1 MRFYLISD
9 NEDTLVGMRLA
20 GIEGTMV
27 ANETD
32 ALKELNKAMKRV
44 EDTAVVL
51 ITQNVVDMIPETVYN
66 LKMNCKRP
74 LIVEVP
80 DRNGNGRTKDAITR
94 YVREAV
100 GIKIQFLFFSFG
112 RLKGGGTG
120 VNNGFKYGEIEWFLL
135 CH

>member
-20 GIEGTMV
+20 GIEGVIVYDERT
-27 ANETD
+27 
-32 ALKELNKAMKRV
+32 ALKALKKAMAQV
-44 EDTAVVL
+44 DTTAVVL
-51 ITQNVVDMIPETVYN
+51 VTQNVVDMIPETIYD
-66 LKMNCKRP
+66 LKTNCKRP

-100 GIKIQFLFFSFG
+100 GIKI
-112 RLKGGGTG
+112 
-120 VNNGFKYGEIEWFLL
+120 
-135 CH
+135 

>member
-1 MRFYLISD
+1 MKFYLISD

-20 GIEGTMV
+20 GIDGVMV
-27 ANETD
+27 SNETD
-32 ALKELNKAMKRV
+32 ALQELNKAMKNV
-44 EDTAVVL
+44 EETAVVL
-51 ITQNVVDMIPETVYN
+51 ITQNVVDMIPEIVYN

-100 GIKIQFLFFSFG
+100 GIKI
-112 RLKGGGTG
+112 
-120 VNNGFKYGEIEWFLL
+120 
-135 CH
+135 

>member
-20 GIEGTMV
+20 GIDGTMV
-27 ANETD
+27 GDETE
-32 ALKELNKAMKRV
+32 ALQELNKAMKRV
-44 EDTAVVL
+44 DDVAVVL
-51 ITQNVVDMIPETVYN
+51 VTQNVVDMIPETVYN

-100 GIKIQFLFFSFG
+100 GIKI
-112 RLKGGGTG
+112 
-120 VNNGFKYGEIEWFLL
+120 
-135 CH
+135 

>member
-1 MRFYLISD
+1 MRFYLIGD

-20 GIEGTMV
+20 GIDGVMV
-27 ANETD
+27 SNETD
-32 ALKELNKAMKRV
+32 ALQELNKAMKNV
-44 EDTAVVL
+44 EQTAVVL
-51 ITQNVVDMIPETVYN
+51 ITQNVVDMIPEIVYN

-100 GIKIQFLFFSFG
+100 GIKI
-112 RLKGGGTG
+112 
-120 VNNGFKYGEIEWFLL
+120 
-135 CH
+135 